1 MEQKNGA
8 VVRRLVGYGRLH
20 GLAATRLWRELY
32 AVFAAVRQLL
42 SAVVQAQAKM
52 RDGARVH
59 KTYHPPMTPCDR
71 LLGSAHGDRARPRR
85 RCAQQFTALDPV
97 RLLQEIRAAQQT
109 LAGLAASGTHEQ
121 AAPAP
126 VTDVATFLKSLS
138 VAWQGGEVRPT
149 HRKPPGATRWWRSRA
164 DPFEHVW
171 PVVEHWLD
179 TEPAVTAP
187 AMMERLA
194 TMVPDVYAGNAQLRT
209 LQRRVKQWRSER
221 AKELILG
228 HLRRALPTPSTE
240 AETATT

>member
-1 MEQKNGA
+1 M
-8 VVRRLVGYGRLH
+8 
-20 GLAATRLWRELY
+20 
-32 AVFAAVRQLL
+32 
-42 SAVVQAQAKM
+42 
-52 RDGARVH
+52 
-59 KTYHPPMTPCDR
+59 
-71 LLGSAHGDRARPRR
+71 
-85 RCAQQFTALDPV
+85 
-97 RLLQEIRAAQQT
+97 QEIRLAQQT

-171 PVVEHWLD
+171 PVVEHWLE

-194 TMVPDVYAGNAQLRT
+194 TMVPDVYASNAQLRT

-228 HLRRALPTPSTE
+228 HLQRALPSPSTE